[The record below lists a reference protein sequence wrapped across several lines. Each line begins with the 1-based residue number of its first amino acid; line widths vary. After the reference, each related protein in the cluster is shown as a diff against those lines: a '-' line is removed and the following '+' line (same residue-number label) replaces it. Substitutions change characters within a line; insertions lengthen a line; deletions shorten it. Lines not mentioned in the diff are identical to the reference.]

1 MSEVFKTFEKDDIQ
15 VRGFTANKSYDL
27 TLSTYSASYKPESPM
42 TIGTNQIVPA
52 INGYVGKADRFS
64 EFNSG
69 SEELNS
75 INSIPSR
82 SIWDNLWHMYYRD
95 WPNHGRVFCTTGDS
109 REHRELY
116 DTAYVI
122 SVPHYIYGSAIQKG
136 SVELS
141 FSSTAS
147 GAPNGHTIN
156 LKDDGH
162 GNLYNS
168 AYATSSGNTKD
179 VSVPPNEGTVVYL
192 PFKDLT
198 PYQYMPAY
206 GKGFLNEQIA
216 SGSIT
221 DFSMYQ
227 NEISSNRLKV
237 ITGSYYGT
245 GIEFTGKYGDSTTI
259 ETGSNEQKSL
269 ENWSYLKIDPDYNQ
283 NPQCDF
289 IENEDFAVAFY
300 LKVNASQYSGSN
312 SFPTSTIL
320 SHVIKTQN
328 SESFII
334 GTDANDLNTGDNNSQ
349 YPFKIYFNNSN
360 GHLCASRKDGSGNVG
375 TCIADSDDIRDGVW
389 RHIIFQKSGSNLD
402 LYVNYSLTDGD
413 HSTMTDSGQIRNQNS
428 IILGTQQYQ
437 LEATDPNSV
446 TNLRPAETYVTR
458 PFGGQMDEFRIY
470 SGSLTSAQIN
480 YMSASSGT
488 GQNHWGNIFY
498 EHGQIVI
505 THPSSSYVAE
515 APKSANVKFK
525 NTTRITENLF
535 TCEAKATEYNQ
546 TFNPSTIK
554 NHKTKELH
562 NYTSGDRWNPYITR
576 IGLYNDAGELLVIG
590 SLAQPIF
597 KMVDYD
603 MTFVV
608 RFDT

>member
-15 VRGFTANKSYDL
+15 VRGFSANKSYDL
-27 TLSTYSASYKPESPM
+27 TLSDYSASYLPDQPVLVGS
-42 TIGTNQIVPA
+42 NQIVPA

-69 SEELNS
+69 SEDLNS
-75 INSIPSR
+75 VAAIPSR
-82 SIWDNLWHMYYRD
+82 SVWDNLWHMYYRD
-95 WPNHGRVFCTTGDS
+95 WPNHGQVFCTSGDS

-122 SVPHYIYGSAIQKG
+122 SVPHYIYGQQLHKG

-141 FSSTAS
+141 FTSNAPS
-147 GAPNGHTIN
+147 GATHTIN
-156 LKDDGH
+156 LKDDGF

-179 VSVPPNEGTVVYL
+179 LSVPPNEGTVVYL

-198 PYQYMPAY
+198 PYQYMPSH
-206 GKGFLNEQIA
+206 GKGYLNQQLA
-216 SGSIT
+216 LGSIQ

-227 NEISSNRLKV
+227 NKISSNRVKV

-259 ETGSNEQKSL
+259 ATGSTEQKFL
-269 ENWSYLKIDPDYNQ
+269 ESWSYAKIDPDYAQ
-283 NPQCDF
+283 NDQVDF
-289 IENEDFAVAFY
+289 IENEDFAVCFY

-334 GTDANDLNTGDNNSQ
+334 GTDANDLSTGDNNSQ

-375 TCIADSDDIRDGVW
+375 TCIADGDDIRDGVW
-389 RHIIFQKSGSNLD
+389 RHIIFQKSGSDLD
-402 LYVNYSLTDGD
+402 LYVNYSLNTGD
-413 HSTMTDSGQIRNQNS
+413 HGTMVDSGQIRNQNP
-428 IILGTQQYQ
+428 IILGGQQYS
-437 LEATDPNSV
+437 LEGI
-446 TNLRPAETYVTR
+446 TNPTTNTRPSEFYMTR

-470 SGSLTSAQIN
+470 SGSLSSAQIN

-488 GQNHWGNIFY
+488 GQNHWGNVFY
-498 EHGQIVI
+498 EHGQIVL
-505 THPSSSYVAE
+505 THPSSSYISK
-515 APKSANVKFK
+515 APRTANVKFR

-535 TCEAKATEYNQ
+535 TCEAKASEYNQ
-546 TFNPSTIK
+546 TFNPSTIS

-562 NYTSGDRWNPYITR
+562 KYTNSNTWTPYITR

-590 SLAQPIF
+590 SLAQPIQ

-603 MTFVV
+603 MSFVV

>member
-15 VRGFTANKSYDL
+15 VRGFSANKSYDL
-27 TLSTYSASYKPESPM
+27 TLSDYSASYLPDQPVLVGS
-42 TIGTNQIVPA
+42 NQIVPA

-69 SEELNS
+69 SEDLNS
-75 INSIPSR
+75 VAAIPSR
-82 SIWDNLWHMYYRD
+82 SVWDNLWHMYYRD
-95 WPNHGRVFCTTGDS
+95 WPNHGQVFCTSGDS

-122 SVPHYIYGSAIQKG
+122 SVPHYIYGQQLHKG

-141 FSSTAS
+141 FTSNAPS
-147 GAPNGHTIN
+147 GATHTIN
-156 LKDDGH
+156 LKDDGY

-168 AYATSSGNTKD
+168 SYATSSGNTKD
-179 VSVPPNEGTVVYL
+179 LSVPPNEETVVYL

-198 PYQYMPAY
+198 PYQYMPSH
-206 GKGFLNEQIA
+206 GKGYLNQQLA
-216 SGSIT
+216 LGSIQ

-227 NEISSNRLKV
+227 NKISSNRVKV

-259 ETGSNEQKSL
+259 ATGSTEQKFL
-269 ENWSYLKIDPDYNQ
+269 ESWSYAKIDPDYAQ
-283 NPQCDF
+283 NDQVDF
-289 IENEDFAVAFY
+289 IENEDFAVCFY

-375 TCIADSDDIRDGVW
+375 TCIADGDDVRDGVW
-389 RHIIFQKSGSNLD
+389 RHVIFQKSGSDLD
-402 LYVNYSLTDGD
+402 LYINHSLTAGD
-413 HSTMTDSGQIRNQNS
+413 HSTMVDSGQIRNQNP
-428 IILGTQQYQ
+428 IILGGQQYS
-437 LEATDPNSV
+437 LEGI
-446 TNLRPAETYVTR
+446 TNPTTNTRPSEFYMTR

-470 SGSLTSAQIN
+470 NGSLSNTQIN

-488 GQNHWGNIFY
+488 GQNHWGNVFY
-498 EHGQIVI
+498 EHGQIVL
-505 THPSSSYVAE
+505 THPSSSYISK
-515 APKSANVKFK
+515 APRTANVRFR

-535 TCEAKATEYNQ
+535 TCEARASEYNQ
-546 TFNPSTIK
+546 TFNPSTIS

-562 NYTSGDRWNPYITR
+562 KYTNSNNWTPYITR

-590 SLAQPIF
+590 SLAQPIQ

-603 MTFVV
+603 MSFVV

>member
-15 VRGFTANKSYDL
+15 VRGFSANKSYDL
-27 TLSTYSASYKPESPM
+27 TLSDYSASYLPDQPVLVGS
-42 TIGTNQIVPA
+42 NQIVPA
-52 INGYVGKADRFS
+52 IHGYVGKADRFS

-69 SEELNS
+69 SEDLNS
-75 INSIPSR
+75 VTAIPSR
-82 SIWDNLWHMYYRD
+82 SVWDNLWHMYYRD
-95 WPNHGRVFCTTGDS
+95 WPNHGQVFCTSGDS

-122 SVPHYIYGSAIQKG
+122 SVPHYIYGQQLHKG

-141 FSSTAS
+141 FTSNAPS
-147 GAPNGHTIN
+147 GATHAIN
-156 LKDDGH
+156 LKDDGY

-168 AYATSSGNTKD
+168 SYATSSGNTKD
-179 VSVPPNEGTVVYL
+179 LSVPPNEETVVYL

-198 PYQYMPAY
+198 PYQYMPSH
-206 GKGFLNEQIA
+206 GKGYLNQQLA
-216 SGSIT
+216 LGSIQ

-227 NEISSNRLKV
+227 NKISSNRVKV

-259 ETGSNEQKSL
+259 ATGSTEQKFL
-269 ENWSYLKIDPDYNQ
+269 ESWSYAKIDPDYAQ
-283 NPQCDF
+283 NDQVDF
-289 IENEDFAVAFY
+289 IENEDFAVSFY

-334 GTDANDLNTGDNNSQ
+334 GTDSNGLSTGDNNSQ
-349 YPFKIYFNNSN
+349 YPFKIYFDNSN
-360 GHLCASRKDGSGNVG
+360 GYLCASRKDGSGNVG
-375 TCIADSDDIRDGVW
+375 TCIADGDDVRDGVW
-389 RHIIFQKSGSNLD
+389 RHVIFQKSGSDLD
-402 LYVNYSLTDGD
+402 LYINHSLNAGD
-413 HSTMTDSGQIRNQNS
+413 HSTMVDSGQIRNQNP
-428 IILGTQQYQ
+428 IILGGQQYS
-437 LEATDPNSV
+437 LEGI
-446 TNLRPAETYVTR
+446 TNPTTNTRPSEFYMTR

-470 SGSLTSAQIN
+470 SGSLSNTQIN

-488 GQNHWGNIFY
+488 GQNHWGNVFY
-498 EHGQIVI
+498 EHGQIVL
-505 THPSSSYVAE
+505 THPSSSYISK
-515 APKSANVKFK
+515 APRTANVRFR

-535 TCEAKATEYNQ
+535 TCEARASEYNQ
-546 TFNPSTIK
+546 TFNPSTIS

-562 NYTSGDRWNPYITR
+562 KYTNSNNWTPYITR

-590 SLAQPIF
+590 SLAQPIQ

-603 MTFVV
+603 MSFVV

>member
-15 VRGFTANKSYDL
+15 VRGFSANKSYDL
-27 TLSTYSASYKPESPM
+27 TLSDYSASYLPDQPVLVGS
-42 TIGTNQIVPA
+42 NQIVPA

-69 SEELNS
+69 SEDLNS
-75 INSIPSR
+75 VAAIPSR
-82 SIWDNLWHMYYRD
+82 SVWDNLWHMYYRD
-95 WPNHGRVFCTTGDS
+95 WPNHGQVFCTSGDS

-122 SVPHYIYGSAIQKG
+122 SVPHYIYGQQLHKG

-141 FSSTAS
+141 FTSNAPS
-147 GAPNGHTIN
+147 GATHTIN
-156 LKDDGH
+156 LKDDGF

-179 VSVPPNEGTVVYL
+179 LSVPPNEGTVVYL

-198 PYQYMPAY
+198 PYQYMPSH
-206 GKGFLNEQIA
+206 GKGYLNQQLA
-216 SGSIT
+216 LGSIQ

-227 NEISSNRLKV
+227 NKISSNRVKV

-259 ETGSNEQKSL
+259 ATGSTEQKFL
-269 ENWSYLKIDPDYNQ
+269 ESWSYAKIDPDYAQ
-283 NPQCDF
+283 NDQVDF
-289 IENEDFAVAFY
+289 IENEDFAVCFY

-334 GTDANDLNTGDNNSQ
+334 GTDANDLSTGDNNSQ

-375 TCIADSDDIRDGVW
+375 TCIADGDDIRDGVW
-389 RHIIFQKSGSNLD
+389 RHIIFQKSGSDLD
-402 LYVNYSLTDGD
+402 LYVNYSLTAGD
-413 HSTMTDSGQIRNQNS
+413 HSTMVDSGQIRNQNP
-428 IILGTQQYQ
+428 IILGGQQYS
-437 LEATDPNSV
+437 LEGI
-446 TNLRPAETYVTR
+446 TNPTTNTRPSEFYMTR

-470 SGSLTSAQIN
+470 SGSLSSAQIN

-488 GQNHWGNIFY
+488 GQNHWGNVFY
-498 EHGQIVI
+498 EHGQIVL
-505 THPSSSYVAE
+505 THPSSSYISK
-515 APKSANVKFK
+515 APRTANVKFR

-535 TCEAKATEYNQ
+535 TCEAKASEYNQ
-546 TFNPSTIK
+546 TFNPSTIS

-562 NYTSGDRWNPYITR
+562 KYTNSNTWTPYITR

-590 SLAQPIF
+590 SLAQPIQ

-603 MTFVV
+603 MSFVV

>member
-15 VRGFTANKSYDL
+15 VRGFSANKSYDL
-27 TLSTYSASYKPESPM
+27 TLSDYSASYLPDQPVLVGS
-42 TIGTNQIVPA
+42 NQIVPA

-69 SEELNS
+69 SEDLNS
-75 INSIPSR
+75 VAAIPSR
-82 SIWDNLWHMYYRD
+82 SVWDNLWHMYYRD
-95 WPNHGRVFCTTGDS
+95 WPNHGQVFCTSGDS

-122 SVPHYIYGSAIQKG
+122 SVPHYIYGQQLHKG

-141 FSSTAS
+141 FTSNAPS
-147 GAPNGHTIN
+147 GATHTIN
-156 LKDDGH
+156 LKDDGF

-179 VSVPPNEGTVVYL
+179 LSVPPNEGTVVYL

-198 PYQYMPAY
+198 PYQYMPSH
-206 GKGFLNEQIA
+206 GKGYLNQQLA
-216 SGSIT
+216 LGSIQ

-227 NEISSNRLKV
+227 NKISSNRVKV

-259 ETGSNEQKSL
+259 ATGSTEQKFL
-269 ENWSYLKIDPDYNQ
+269 ESWSYAKIDPDYAQ
-283 NPQCDF
+283 NDQVDF
-289 IENEDFAVAFY
+289 IENEDFAVCFY

-375 TCIADSDDIRDGVW
+375 TCIADGDDIRDGVW
-389 RHIIFQKSGSNLD
+389 RHIIFQKSGSDLD
-402 LYVNYSLTDGD
+402 LYVNYSLNTGD
-413 HSTMTDSGQIRNQNS
+413 HGTMVDSGQIRNQNP
-428 IILGTQQYQ
+428 IILGGQQYS
-437 LEATDPNSV
+437 LEGI
-446 TNLRPAETYVTR
+446 TNPTTNTRPSEFYMTR

-470 SGSLTSAQIN
+470 SGSLSSAQIN

-488 GQNHWGNIFY
+488 GQNHWGNVFY
-498 EHGQIVI
+498 EHGQIVL
-505 THPSSSYVAE
+505 THPSSSYISK
-515 APKSANVKFK
+515 APRTANVKFR

-535 TCEAKATEYNQ
+535 TCEAKASEYNQ
-546 TFNPSTIK
+546 TFNPSTIS

-562 NYTSGDRWNPYITR
+562 KYTNSNTWTPYITR

-590 SLAQPIF
+590 SLAQPIQ

-603 MTFVV
+603 MSFVV

>member
-15 VRGFTANKSYDL
+15 VRGFSANKSYDL
-27 TLSTYSASYKPESPM
+27 TLSDYSASYLPDQPVLVGS
-42 TIGTNQIVPA
+42 NQIVPA

-69 SEELNS
+69 SEDLNS
-75 INSIPSR
+75 VAAIPSR
-82 SIWDNLWHMYYRD
+82 SVWDNLWHMYYRD
-95 WPNHGRVFCTTGDS
+95 WPNHGQVFCTSGDS

-122 SVPHYIYGSAIQKG
+122 SVPHYIYGQQLHKG

-141 FSSTAS
+141 FTSNAPS
-147 GAPNGHTIN
+147 GATHTIN
-156 LKDDGH
+156 LKDDGF

-179 VSVPPNEGTVVYL
+179 LSVPPNEGTVVYL

-198 PYQYMPAY
+198 PYQYMPSH
-206 GKGFLNEQIA
+206 GKGYLNQQLA
-216 SGSIT
+216 LGSIQ

-227 NEISSNRLKV
+227 NKISSNRVKV

-259 ETGSNEQKSL
+259 ATGSTEQKFL
-269 ENWSYLKIDPDYNQ
+269 ESWSYAKIDPDYAQ
-283 NPQCDF
+283 NDQVDF
-289 IENEDFAVAFY
+289 IENEDFAVCFY

-334 GTDANDLNTGDNNSQ
+334 GTDANDLSTGDNNSQ

-375 TCIADSDDIRDGVW
+375 TCIADGDDIRDGVW
-389 RHIIFQKSGSNLD
+389 RHIIFQKSGSDLD
-402 LYVNYSLTDGD
+402 LYVNYSLNTGD
-413 HSTMTDSGQIRNQNS
+413 HSTMVDSGQIRNQNP
-428 IILGTQQYQ
+428 IILGGQQYS
-437 LEATDPNSV
+437 LEGI
-446 TNLRPAETYVTR
+446 TNPTTNTRPSEFYMTR

-470 SGSLTSAQIN
+470 SGSLSSAQIN

-488 GQNHWGNIFY
+488 GQNHWGNVFY
-498 EHGQIVI
+498 EHGQIVL
-505 THPSSSYVAE
+505 THPSSSYISK
-515 APKSANVKFK
+515 APRTANVRFR

-535 TCEAKATEYNQ
+535 TCEAKASEYNQ
-546 TFNPSTIK
+546 TFNPSTIS

-562 NYTSGDRWNPYITR
+562 KYTNSNTWTPYITR

-590 SLAQPIF
+590 SLAQPIQ

-603 MTFVV
+603 MSFVV

>member
-15 VRGFTANKSYDL
+15 VRGFSANKSYDL
-27 TLSTYSASYKPESPM
+27 TLSDYSASYLPDQPVLVGS
-42 TIGTNQIVPA
+42 NQIVPA
-52 INGYVGKADRFS
+52 IHGYVGKADRFS

-69 SEELNS
+69 SEDLNS
-75 INSIPSR
+75 VTAIPSR
-82 SIWDNLWHMYYRD
+82 SVWDNLWHMYYRD
-95 WPNHGRVFCTTGDS
+95 WPNHGQVFCTSGDS

-122 SVPHYIYGSAIQKG
+122 SVPHYIYGQQLHKG

-141 FSSTAS
+141 FTSNAPS
-147 GAPNGHTIN
+147 GATHTIN
-156 LKDDGH
+156 LKDDGY

-168 AYATSSGNTKD
+168 SYATSSGNTKD
-179 VSVPPNEGTVVYL
+179 LSVPPNEETVVYL

-198 PYQYMPAY
+198 PYQYMPSH
-206 GKGFLNEQIA
+206 GKGYLNQQLA
-216 SGSIT
+216 LGSIQ

-227 NEISSNRLKV
+227 NKISSNRVKV

-259 ETGSNEQKSL
+259 ATGSTEQKFL
-269 ENWSYLKIDPDYNQ
+269 ESWSYAKIDPDYAQ
-283 NPQCDF
+283 NDQVDF
-289 IENEDFAVAFY
+289 IENEDFAVSFY

-334 GTDANDLNTGDNNSQ
+334 GTDSNGLSTGDNNSQ
-349 YPFKIYFNNSN
+349 YPFKIYFDNSN
-360 GHLCASRKDGSGNVG
+360 GYLCASRKDGSGNVG
-375 TCIADSDDIRDGVW
+375 TCIADGDDVRDGVW
-389 RHIIFQKSGSNLD
+389 RHVIFQKSGSDLD
-402 LYVNYSLTDGD
+402 LYINHSLNAGD
-413 HSTMTDSGQIRNQNS
+413 HSTMVDSGQIRNQNP
-428 IILGTQQYQ
+428 IILGGQQYS
-437 LEATDPNSV
+437 LEGI
-446 TNLRPAETYVTR
+446 TNPTTNTRPSEFYMTR

-470 SGSLTSAQIN
+470 NGSLSNTQIN

-488 GQNHWGNIFY
+488 GQNHWGNVFY
-498 EHGQIVI
+498 EHGQIVL
-505 THPSSSYVAE
+505 THPSSSYISK
-515 APKSANVKFK
+515 APRTANVRFR

-535 TCEAKATEYNQ
+535 TCEARASEYNQ
-546 TFNPSTIK
+546 TFNPSTIS

-562 NYTSGDRWNPYITR
+562 KYTNSNNWTPYITR

-590 SLAQPIF
+590 SLAQPIQ

-603 MTFVV
+603 MSFVV

>member
-15 VRGFTANKSYDL
+15 VRGFSANKSYDL
-27 TLSTYSASYKPESPM
+27 TLSDYSASYLPDQPVLVGS
-42 TIGTNQIVPA
+42 NQIVPA

-69 SEELNS
+69 SEDLNS
-75 INSIPSR
+75 VAAIPSR
-82 SIWDNLWHMYYRD
+82 SVWDNLWHMYYRD
-95 WPNHGRVFCTTGDS
+95 WPNHGQVFCTSGDS

-122 SVPHYIYGSAIQKG
+122 SVPHYIYGQQLHKG

-141 FSSTAS
+141 FTSNAPS
-147 GAPNGHTIN
+147 GATHTIN
-156 LKDDGH
+156 LKDDGF

-179 VSVPPNEGTVVYL
+179 LSVPPNEGTVVYL

-198 PYQYMPAY
+198 PYQYMPSH
-206 GKGFLNEQIA
+206 GKGYLNQQLA
-216 SGSIT
+216 LGSIQ

-227 NEISSNRLKV
+227 NKISSNRVKV

-259 ETGSNEQKSL
+259 ATGSTEQKFL
-269 ENWSYLKIDPDYNQ
+269 ESWSYAKIDPDYAQ
-283 NPQCDF
+283 NDQVDF
-289 IENEDFAVAFY
+289 IENEDFAVCFY

-334 GTDANDLNTGDNNSQ
+334 GTDANDLSTGDNNSQ

-375 TCIADSDDIRDGVW
+375 TCIADGDDIRDGVW
-389 RHIIFQKSGSNLD
+389 RHIIFQKSGSDLD
-402 LYVNYSLTDGD
+402 LYVNYSLNTGD
-413 HSTMTDSGQIRNQNS
+413 HSTMVDSGQIRNQNP
-428 IILGTQQYQ
+428 IILGGQQYS
-437 LEATDPNSV
+437 LEGI
-446 TNLRPAETYVTR
+446 TNPTTNTRPSEFYMTR

-470 SGSLTSAQIN
+470 SGSLSSAQIN

-488 GQNHWGNIFY
+488 GQNHWGNVFY
-498 EHGQIVI
+498 EHGQIVL
-505 THPSSSYVAE
+505 THPSSSYISK
-515 APKSANVKFK
+515 APRTANVKFR

-535 TCEAKATEYNQ
+535 TCEAKASEYNQ
-546 TFNPSTIK
+546 TFNPSTIS

-562 NYTSGDRWNPYITR
+562 KYTNSNTWTPYITR

-590 SLAQPIF
+590 SLAQPIQ

-603 MTFVV
+603 MSFVV